1 MVNTT
6 YANTGVYRELQ
17 QHLEFGGMTRF
28 LHWVRGFMI
37 IFLIASGFYIAY
49 PFLQPNASSEPTLFL
64 QAYSRAFHC
73 IAGFV
78 LICASIFRVYL
89 FFFAKSSRP
98 ERISF
103 LQVINP
109 LVWLQVIGA
118 YLFIAKH
125 PHIKG
130 AYNPLQF
137 MTYFALALVTFV
149 ICATGAILYANVY
162 HNGLGGVL
170 ASCFGWVEVVCGGL
184 ANVRAIHHIATWVFI
199 IFIPV
204 HIYLVIWNSVRYP
217 NGGADAMVSG
227 IRYSEEQRV

>member
-1 MVNTT
+1 ML
-6 YANTGVYRELQ
+6 YTGDGRAIKKELE

-28 LHWVRGFMI
+28 LHWVRAFMI
-37 IFLIASGFYIAY
+37 IFLVSSGFYIAY
-49 PFLQPNASSEPTLFL
+49 PFLQPNANSEPTSFL

-98 ERISF
+98 ERISI
-103 LQVINP
+103 LQVFNP
-109 LVWLQVIGA
+109 IVWIKTIGA
-118 YLFIAKH
+118 YLFIAHH

-137 MTYFALALVTFV
+137 CTYLVLAILTLV
-149 ICATGAILYANVY
+149 ICVTGLSLYSNVY
-162 HNGLGGVL
+162 HNGLGAVAG
-170 ASCFGWVEVVCGGL
+170 AGFGWVEVVCGGL
-184 ANVRAIHHIATWVFI
+184 ANVRAIHHIVTWVFI
-199 IFIPV
+199 VFVPV

-227 IRYSEEQRV
+227 IRYVDDRRT

>member
-1 MVNTT
+1 MVS
-6 YANTGVYRELQ
+6 TGDNKAIKRELE
-17 QHLEFGGMTRF
+17 QHLEFGGATRF
-28 LHWVRGFMI
+28 LHWVRAFMI

-49 PFLQPNASSEPTLFL
+49 PFLQPNANSEPTGFL

-89 FFFAKSSRP
+89 FFFARSSNP
-98 ERISF
+98 ERTSI
-103 LQVINP
+103 LQVFNP
-109 LVWLQVIGA
+109 IIWFKTIGA
-118 YLFIAKH
+118 YLFIAHH

-137 MTYFALALVTFV
+137 CTYLMLGILTLV
-149 ICATGAILYANVY
+149 ICVTGVSLYSNVY
-162 HNGLGGVL
+162 HSGLG
-170 ASCFGWVEVVCGGL
+170 AFSAAWFGWVEIVCGGL
-184 ANVRAIHHIATWVFI
+184 ANVRAIHHIVTWVFI

-217 NGGADAMVSG
+217 NGGADAMISG
-227 IRYSEEQRV
+227 IRYVDKIRV